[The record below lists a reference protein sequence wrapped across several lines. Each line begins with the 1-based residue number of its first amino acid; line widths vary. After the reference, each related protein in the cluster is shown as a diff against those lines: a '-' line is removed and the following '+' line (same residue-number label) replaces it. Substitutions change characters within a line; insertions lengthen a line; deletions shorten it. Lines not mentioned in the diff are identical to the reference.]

1 MSSLRSKMKMFVSPI
16 AALVMIVSG
25 LAVVAAAPANANGAR
40 TLTIH
45 YQRTN
50 ADYAGWNLW
59 TWGDLVTKD
68 QANFTGDDAFGKVAV
83 LDVTELGT
91 TVGFL
96 FRSTDDWATAVKDL
110 APGAPGEGGDRSV
123 TLNPFGNTEVWLKQ
137 GDATAYDYNPDG
149 RAIRIHY
156 KRTNADYA
164 GWNVWAW
171 NDIDKTGYTDDM
183 RKFTGMDS
191 FGAIATFPVTANG
204 AGIGF
209 LFRSTDDW
217 ATAVKDEVAGNG
229 DRAANLNPTGAL
241 TEIWMIQG
249 DATAYT
255 ANPDV
260 IVKTDQTFRP
270 FTKKSVKVFKKVTFP
285 MLTTDG
291 TKVKWKSLNPAIC
304 VVAGRNYVIGVK
316 PGRCNLE
323 ANAPGTAGLNP
334 LVGYKRYIMV
344 KA

>member
-1 MSSLRSKMKMFVSPI
+1 MSSLRSKMKMIVSPI

-45 YQRTN
+45 YNRTN

-59 TWGDLVTKD
+59 TWNDVVTSG
-68 QANFTGDDAFGKVAV
+68 QGNFTSEDAFGKVAV
-83 LDVTELGT
+83 LDVTEAGT

-96 FRSTDDWATAVKDL
+96 FRSTDDWATAVKDEVN
-110 APGAPGEGGDRSV
+110 GNGDRSV
-123 TLNPFGNTEVWLKQ
+123 TLNPYGNTEIWMLQ
-137 GDATAYDYNPDG
+137 GDATAYDYNPKG

-156 KRTNADYA
+156 KRTNADYT
-164 GWNVWAW
+164 GWNLWTW
-171 NDIDKTGYTDDM
+171 NDVDSTGYADGM
-183 RKFTGMDS
+183 RKFTGQDA
-191 FGAIATFPVTANG
+191 FGAIATFPVKSDG

-229 DRAANLNPTGAL
+229 DRAANLNAEGAL

-255 ANPDV
+255 TNPDV

-270 FTKKSVKVFKKVTFP
+270 FVKKGVKVLKKVTFP

-291 TKVKWKSLNPAIC
+291 TKVKWKSLTPAIC

>member
-16 AALVMIVSG
+16 AALAMIVSG
-25 LAVVAAAPANANGAR
+25 LAVATAVPANAATR

-45 YQRTN
+45 YNRT
-50 ADYAGWNLW
+50 AGDYAGWNLW
-59 TWGDLVTKD
+59 TWNDVVQPDGK
-68 QANFTGDDAFGKVAV
+68 QFTGEDDFGKVAV
-83 LDVTELGT
+83 MDVKADGT

-96 FRSTDDWATAVKDL
+96 FRSTEDWGTAVKDEV
-110 APGAPGEGGDRSV
+110 AGNGDRSV
-123 TLNPFGNTEVWLKQ
+123 TLNPFGNTEVWLLQ
-137 GDATAYDYNPDG
+137 GDATAYDYNPKG

-156 KRTNADYA
+156 KRTADDYA
-164 GWNVWAW
+164 GWNLWTWGDVVQPDGK
-171 NDIDKTGYTDDM
+171 N
-183 RKFTGMDS
+183 FTGKDA
-191 FGAIATFPVTANG
+191 FGAIATFAVKSDG

-229 DRAANLNPTGAL
+229 DRAATLNPSGNL
-241 TEIWMIQG
+241 TEIWMLQG

-255 ANPDV
+255 VNPDI
-260 IVKTDQTFRP
+260 IVKTDQTIRP
-270 FTKKSVKVFKKVTFP
+270 FVKKGVKVFKKVTFP

-304 VVAGRNYVIGVK
+304 VVAGRNYVIGVR
-316 PGRCNLE
+316 PGVCNLE

-334 LVGYKRYIMV
+334 LVGFKRTITV